1 MQGQKVC
8 IRNPEEAIRK
18 GIALV
23 TEDRKVD
30 GFVGGMSIEQNITLA
45 SLKAITE
52 YGMIKAL
59 KEKKAA
65 LRYFEEL
72 KVKAPDMD
80 VHLNTLS
87 GGNQQKVVLSKWLMT
102 NPKVLIL
109 DEPTRGI
116 DVGTKYEIYKIMVDL
131 ARQGMAIIMISS
143 ELPELISMSDRI
155 VVLSGGKV
163 AGEIPGKEA
172 TQEKVMELATG
183 MAM

>member
-1 MQGQKVC
+1 M
-8 IRNPEEAIRK
+8 
-18 GIALV
+18 
-23 TEDRKVD
+23 D

-131 ARQGMAIIMISS
+131 ARQGMAIIMINSDME
-143 ELPELISMSDRI
+143 ELLGMSDRI
-155 VVLSGGKV
+155 LIIRQGRV
-163 AGEIPGKEA
+163 AGELSREEA
-172 TQEKVMELATG
+172 TPGTVMS
-183 MAM
+183 MAVGGNGE